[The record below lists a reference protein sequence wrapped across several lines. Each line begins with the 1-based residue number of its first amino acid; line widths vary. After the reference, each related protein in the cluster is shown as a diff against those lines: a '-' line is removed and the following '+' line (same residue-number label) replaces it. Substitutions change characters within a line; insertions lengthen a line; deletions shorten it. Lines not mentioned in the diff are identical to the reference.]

1 MDKFFRILI
10 TVIVVAFVGYLA
22 WRFSSIL
29 TYILISAILSF
40 IGHPLVRTLD
50 RVKIGNFK
58 IPHVLSSLLTLL
70 AIFTVIAA
78 LVSIFV
84 PLIASQVSV
93 ISQIDFTQFQEWMSG
108 PIDSLEEFLMRNN
121 IVPHDTTLDVLVTQQ
136 VESLLD
142 IATFQDLFS
151 GLIGFTGSFFIGL
164 FSTLFITF
172 FFLKDE
178 HLFFNGIILFV
189 PKKYK
194 ENTGNALIS
203 IRKLLSRYFIGL
215 FVEVTTMM
223 TLISLGCTIL
233 GVEHALLIGFFGGMM
248 NIIPYL
254 GPIIGSLI
262 GVTIGLTTN
271 LSLGTYPEVLPD
283 TIKILSTFAIANLID
298 NFVLQPWIYSTS
310 VKAHPLEIFLVILV
324 AGTIAGPLGM
334 ILAIPGY
341 TVLRIIAK
349 QFLNKFEVV
358 QKLTERL

>member
-1 MDKFFRILI
+1 MDRFFRILI
-10 TVIVVAFVGYLA
+10 SVIVIVFIGYLA
-22 WRFSSIL
+22 WRFSSIV
-29 TYILISAILSF
+29 TYILISAVLSF
-40 IGHPLVRTLD
+40 VGHPLVRTLD
-50 RVKIGNFK
+50 RVKIGKFGM
-58 IPHVLSSLLTLL
+58 PHVLSSLVTLIVL
-70 AIFTVIAA
+70 FTVIVA
-78 LVSIFV
+78 LVSVFV

-93 ISQIDFTQFQEWMSG
+93 ISQIDFSQFEEWLSE
-108 PIDSLEEFLMRNN
+108 PIDSVEGFFMRNN
-121 IVPHDTTLDVLVTQQ
+121 IVPADTTLDIFITQQ
-136 VESLLD
+136 VESLLG

-151 GLIGFTGSFFIGL
+151 GLVGFTGSLFIGL

-189 PKKYK
+189 PKRHK
-194 ENTGNALIS
+194 ENTANALIS

-223 TLISLGCTIL
+223 TLITLGCTIF

-262 GVTIGLTTN
+262 GITLGLTTN
-271 LSLGTYPEVLPD
+271 LSFETYSEILPD
-283 TIKILSTFAIANLID
+283 TIKILGTFAGANLLD

-310 VKAHPLEIFLVILV
+310 VKAHPLEIFLVILI

-341 TVLRIIAK
+341 TVIRIIAK
-349 QFLNKFEVV
+349 QFLSKFEVV